1 MQQELPASPP
11 TLSPRT
17 RHLLA
22 AALLLLLMF
31 GLALGSAPGK
41 TPVAAEPAHMARGW
55 AFWRTGELLP
65 TSTLPLADLLSGL
78 GGLLE
83 PTLPAPHTLDGWAA
97 GDAAA
102 LGRALLWGSGANTAR
117 AVLLFRLPAIWLGL
131 LLGALV
137 WRWAADL
144 YGRWGGTVALII
156 TALSP
161 NVLAFARLATPDLP
175 RALFFVAAL
184 FAWSCYLR
192 RQTLGGLLLAAV
204 VFGLALA
211 GAFSS
216 LLLIPVL
223 IFTATW
229 HAGQNDP
236 LRLRGAGALSRLFD
250 RLGGAPLGW
259 LWSAVAVLGLTAA
272 VSLLIAG
279 GVLAVVYGQLDALT
293 PYVAAGQ
300 RALAGGQSDL
310 VPYMLGRFSEAGW
323 FYDTFVILG
332 LKLPLVELALVAVAL
347 ILMVARRPHEREWD
361 LILAALFFLAASLID
376 PLGPELRYLLPLL
389 LLIQVFSARVA
400 EGSPDLPWLRPALA
414 LVLVLN
420 YAATHLLVYPDYLAY
435 FNIAAGGRGDAATL
449 LVGSNSDWGQDFG
462 ALAAYLERRGAGPVY
477 LSVYGEAP
485 PEAYGIEA
493 LPLPGGA
500 EGRFAPLNPAPGLY
514 AISAT
519 HLVGAPR
526 GLTNDVFGA
535 FQLRE
540 PVAQIGGS
548 IYIYEVAS
556 AVQPGAESAAPWLAQ
571 CADAADPELGALTGL
586 PSLQTYTFDC
596 ESSLALPTGP
606 GWVVFPAGV
615 TPAAELGEPDALLRE
630 PDGSPRAFVWR
641 VDAPPAAPAATI
653 AFPPVSLPVP
663 IAGHLELLGYD
674 LSTRTPAPGDNLT
687 LTAWWRVREPPAPP
701 VTFFAR
707 IITPDGQD
715 IAAADALGIPA
726 ESWQPGMIIVQQHV
740 FEIAPETPP
749 GSYGVI
755 AGLGSPETGFRYPVF
770 ESGDRVVDHIVLRGI
785 EVRP

>member
-1 MQQELPASPP
+1 MQQGPPASPP
-11 TLSPRT
+11 TLSPRA

-22 AALLLLLMF
+22 AALLLTLMF
-31 GLALGSAPGK
+31 GLALGSALSK
-41 TPVAAEPAHMARGW
+41 TPVATEPAHMARGW
-55 AFWRTGELLP
+55 AFWRTGDLLP
-65 TSTLPLADLLSGL
+65 TATLPLADLLFGL

-102 LGRALLWGSGANTAR
+102 LGRALLWGSGADTAR

-161 NVLAFARLATPDLP
+161 NVLAFAGLATPDLP
-175 RALFFVAAL
+175 RALFFTAAL
-184 FAWSCYLR
+184 FAWSRYLR

-229 HAGQNDP
+229 QAGRHDP

-250 RLGGAPLGW
+250 RLGGMPLGW
-259 LWSAVAVLGLTAA
+259 LWSAVAVLSLTAA
-272 VSLLIAG
+272 VSLLVTG
-279 GVLAVVYGQLDALT
+279 GSLAAMHGQLDALT
-293 PYVAAGQ
+293 PYVATGQ

-310 VPYMLGRFSEAGW
+310 VPYMLGRFSETGW

-332 LKLPLVELALVAVAL
+332 LKLPLAALVLLAVAL
-347 ILMVARRPHEREWD
+347 ILTVARRPHEREWD
-361 LILAALFFLAASLID
+361 LILAALFFFAASLVD
-376 PLGPELRYLLPLL
+376 PFGPELRYLLPLL
-389 LLIQVFSARVA
+389 VLITVFSARVA
-400 EGSPDLPWLRPALA
+400 AGSSELPWLRPALA

-435 FNIAAGGRGDAATL
+435 FNIAAGGQDDAATL
-449 LVGSNSDWGQDFG
+449 LVGSNSDWGQDIG

-500 EGRFAPLNPAPGLY
+500 EGSFAPLNPAPGLY

-526 GLTNDVFGA
+526 DLTNDVFGA
-535 FQLRE
+535 FQLRD

-548 IYIYEVAS
+548 IYVYEVAS
-556 AVQPGAESAAPWLAQ
+556 AVQQRAGNNAPWLAQ
-571 CADAADPELGALTGL
+571 CVDATDPDLGALTGL

-615 TPAAELGEPDALLRE
+615 TPVVDLGDPDSLLRE
-630 PDGSPRAFVWR
+630 PDGSPRAYVWR
-641 VDAPPAAPAATI
+641 VDAPPAAPTAMI
-653 AFPPVSLPVP
+653 AFPPVALPVP
-663 IAGHLELLGYD
+663 IAGYLELLGYD
-674 LSTRTPAPGDNLT
+674 LSTRIPAPGDELT
-687 LTAWWRVREPPAPP
+687 LTTWWRIRELPAPP

-707 IITPDGQD
+707 ITTPDERE
-715 IAAADALGIPA
+715 IVAADALGIPA

-740 FEIAPETPP
+740 FEIPPETPP
-749 GSYGVI
+749 GSYAVI